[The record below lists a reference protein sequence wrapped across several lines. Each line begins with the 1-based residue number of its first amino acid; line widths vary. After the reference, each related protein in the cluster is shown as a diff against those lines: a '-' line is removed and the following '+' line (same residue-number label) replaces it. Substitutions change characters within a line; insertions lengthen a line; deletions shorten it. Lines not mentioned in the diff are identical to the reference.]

1 MFYTYKYHGYF
12 IIKRYNKFDGKYY
25 DIIAPN
31 SVPVITKEDRINTLK
46 DCHDYINRTKS
57 NHLSNK
63 EMETK
68 SISIRI
74 PVELLK
80 EVTKNGN
87 EQQTESIVELLERS
101 IADRKAAMIDIKG
114 IFTKEEWVAIA
125 DSMNGT
131 MITDPFWYS
140 RDAFIAHCEDAELY
154 ESSFSRHK
162 ADVKVVCNKIKQLTS
177 IQVATVYRRIIAFW
191 QDCNNIDM
199 GKWSEF

>member
-12 IIKRYNKFDGKYY
+12 IIKRYNKVDGKYY

-46 DCHDYINRTKS
+46 DCHDYIS
-57 NHLSNK
+57 NHLNNK

-68 SISIRI
+68 IISIRI

-114 IFTKEEWVAIA
+114 IFSKEEWIAIA
-125 DSMNGT
+125 DSLNGT

-140 RDAFIAHCEDAELY
+140 RDAFIAHCEDSELY
-154 ESSFSRHK
+154 DGTFSRHN
-162 ADVKVVCNKIKQLTS
+162 ADPKVVCEKIKKLTS
-177 IQVATVYRRIIAFW
+177 IQVATVYRRVETFW
-191 QDCNNIDM
+191 DNSDKIDLT
-199 GKWSEF
+199 KWSEF